1 MTADREARYR
11 AAEEGLWSSLAV
23 APTERRVRLPRSGT
37 DVRVQELGA
46 GPSVLFVHG
55 ASTCGTSWADLAARL
70 PDVRCLLLDR
80 PGTGLSE
87 PLHSPIRGVAD
98 LAALADTL
106 IVEVLDGL
114 GVASAD
120 LVTTSFGGFF
130 GFGAALAAPDRIRRI
145 VEFGWPAGARLG
157 RVPLAL
163 RLGGTPPLGRLLA
176 HLPTNDAT
184 VRRLFRGIGL
194 REAVDA
200 GRVSTE
206 AIRAYGAL
214 LRETNTMRNEVD
226 IGGCFLSP
234 ARRGDPRLVLSEADR
249 RHILAPVRLIWGE
262 RDPFGGPEIAREFAA
277 ALSDAT
283 LELLPRVG
291 HAPWMDDAGRAAREV
306 RAFLLDPRQ
315 AGSRDPAPSDA
326 SAPRPPA
333 APQA

>member
-1 MTADREARYR
+1 MTPDREARYR
-11 AAEEGLWSSLAV
+11 AAEEDLWSSLGV
-23 APTERRVRLPRSGT
+23 AASARRVRLPRIGT
-37 DVRVQELGA
+37 EVRVQELGA
-46 GPSVLFVHG
+46 GPPVLFVHG

-70 PDVRCLLLDR
+70 SDMRCLLVDR
-80 PGTGLSE
+80 PGTGLSD
-87 PLHSPIRGVAD
+87 PLDPPIRGVED
-98 LAALADTL
+98 LAALAETL
-106 IVEVLDGL
+106 VVDVLDGL
-114 GVASAD
+114 GVGSAD

-130 GFGAALAAPDRIRRI
+130 GFRAALNAPSRVRRI
-145 VEFGWPAGARLG
+145 VEFGWSAGARLG

-163 RLGGTPPLGRLLA
+163 RLGGTPPLGRLLS

-214 LRETNTMRNEVD
+214 LRETDTMRNEVE

-249 RHILAPVRLIWGE
+249 RRISAPVRFVWGE
-262 RDPFGGPEIAREFAA
+262 GDPFGGPEIACEFVAA
-277 ALSDAT
+277 FPNAT
-283 LELLPRVG
+283 LELLPGVG

-306 RAFLLDPRQ
+306 RAFLLD
-315 AGSRDPAPSDA
+315 
-326 SAPRPPA
+326 
-333 APQA
+333 